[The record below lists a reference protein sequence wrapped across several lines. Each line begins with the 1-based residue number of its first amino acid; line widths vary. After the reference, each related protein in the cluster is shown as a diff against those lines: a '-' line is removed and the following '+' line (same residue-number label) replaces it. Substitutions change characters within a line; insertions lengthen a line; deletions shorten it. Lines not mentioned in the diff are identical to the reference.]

1 MSQDLM
7 ETGEI
12 VVAARSGGILNT
24 ALPAPEGWMQ
34 GLALPFN
41 GCGEPVLQDRCAA
54 SVDTLPDNIH
64 VAEFHP
70 FGVQQSSTCSS
81 LSRIDQSK
89 HAEARLDSTT
99 EWAVARQL
107 ATDGLALGTPSF
119 ADGTSLGV
127 VADGDFVLA
136 VGTLEQ
142 AAADEGFGTQWWLHA
157 PVKAAAFLTE
167 SRLMLGKSSPS
178 GAPWV
183 VSVGYPVQGA
193 TTIRLWATGSVW
205 AGVEEPFVFSDLDR
219 RTNGDEA
226 FAQRSAIVAFDPCI
240 NLFIDVTVPASPV
253 GGP

>member
-12 VVAARSGGILNT
+12 VVDVRSGGILDT
-24 ALPAPEGWMQ
+24 ALPAPEGWMH

-41 GCGEPVLQDRCAA
+41 GCGEPVLQNRCAA

-64 VAEFHP
+64 IAEFHP

-81 LSRIDQSK
+81 LSRINQSK

-107 ATDGLALGTPSF
+107 ATDGLTLGTPSF
-119 ADGTSLGV
+119 ADGFNLGT
-127 VADGDFVLA
+127 VADGDFVSA
-136 VGTLEQ
+136 VGALEQ
-142 AAADEGFGTQWWLHA
+142 AAADTGFGTQWWLHA
-157 PVKAAAFLTE
+157 SIKAASFLAE
-167 SRLMLGKSSPS
+167 SRLLIGKRSPT

-183 VSVGYPVQGA
+183 ISVGYPVHPMDSP

-205 AGVEEPFVFSDLDR
+205 AGVEEPFTFSDLDR

-240 NLFIDVTVPASPV
+240 NLNIDVTIPASP
-253 GGP
+253 